1 MPKGSVEK
9 KRILNM
15 DKNRLTTV
23 CTLLFQAMKLD
34 LDYKDEKI
42 SSLTKEL
49 EDLNTGGATDE
60 EVAAIKRQKH
70 ELELRLKDQVSAI
83 LYHGAFGSYEQ
94 LNLK

>member
-1 MPKGSVEK
+1 M
-9 KRILNM
+9 RLLNV
-15 DKNRLTTV
+15 DKNRLNDDRL
-23 CTLLFQAMKLD
+23 CLSSFQAMKLD

-70 ELELRLKDQVSAI
+70 ELELRLKDQV
-83 LYHGAFGSYEQ
+83 GSVGTMERLAVLAPIVVRKLQ
-94 LNLK
+94 

>member
-1 MPKGSVEK
+1 M
-9 KRILNM
+9 LNV
-15 DKNRLTTV
+15 DKNRLNDDRL
-23 CTLLFQAMKLD
+23 CLSSFQAMKLD

-70 ELELRLKDQVSAI
+70 ELELRLKDQV
-83 LYHGAFGSYEQ
+83 GSVGTMERLAVLAPIVVRKLQ
-94 LNLK
+94 

>member
-1 MPKGSVEK
+1 M
-9 KRILNM
+9 LNV
-15 DKNRLTTV
+15 DKNRLNDDRL
-23 CTLLFQAMKLD
+23 CLSSFQAMKLD

-70 ELELRLKDQVSAI
+70 ELELRLKDQV
-83 LYHGAFGSYEQ
+83 GSVGTMER
-94 LNLK
+94 LAANCS

>member
-1 MPKGSVEK
+1 M
-9 KRILNM
+9 LNV
-15 DKNRLTTV
+15 DKNRLNDDRL
-23 CTLLFQAMKLD
+23 CLSSFQAMKLD

-70 ELELRLKDQVSAI
+70 ELELRLKDQV
-83 LYHGAFGSYEQ
+83 GSVSTMES
-94 LNLK
+94 LEPTS

>member
-1 MPKGSVEK
+1 M
-9 KRILNM
+9 LNV
-15 DKNRLTTV
+15 DKNRLNDDRL
-23 CTLLFQAMKLD
+23 CLSSFQAMKLD

-70 ELELRLKDQVSAI
+70 ELELRLKDQV
-83 LYHGAFGSYEQ
+83 GSVGTMERLAPIVVRQ
-94 LNLK
+94 LQ

>member
-1 MPKGSVEK
+1 MNAD
-9 KRILNM
+9 RR
-15 DKNRLTTV
+15 RLSDDRFSHSS
-23 CTLLFQAMKLD
+23 FQAMKLD

-70 ELELRLKDQVSAI
+70 ELELRLKDQV
-83 LYHGAFGSYEQ
+83 GTR
-94 LNLK
+94 NLVPISVARFRISCS